1 MTMDTGRTD
10 ELRKAVATGEWP
22 AVLRLWEVY
31 AAGILAEIGRGT
43 CTPGR
48 MSEARQFL
56 EWARRIALCARAQ
69 AQQRLDAIHAA
80 RQYDPQPAGPHSSLR
95 TRM

>member
-1 MTMDTGRTD
+1 MDTGRTD

-31 AAGILAEIGRGT
+31 AAGILEEIGRGT
-43 CTPGR
+43 CTPAR
-48 MSEARQFL
+48 MSEAREFL
-56 EWARRIALCARAQ
+56 EWARRFALCARAQ
-69 AQQRLDAIHAA
+69 AQLQLDAIHAA
-80 RQYDPQPAGPHSSLR
+80 RQYDAQPDEPHSSLR